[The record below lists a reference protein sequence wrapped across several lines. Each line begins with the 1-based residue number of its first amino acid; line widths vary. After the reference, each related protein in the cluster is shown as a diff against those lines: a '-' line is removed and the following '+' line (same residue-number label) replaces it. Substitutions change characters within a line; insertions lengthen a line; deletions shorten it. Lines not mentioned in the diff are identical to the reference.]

1 MALRMFTWMMLR
13 TSMTLRECQSNI
25 ICFFQFQ
32 FPTPKGGSLRSAF
45 LSDFKFVCLYLT
57 EKLVPSL
64 LQLIGGREEK
74 REAVQKPA
82 RQIINFLTQFNEILV
97 LAGADLDLLES
108 AWSGNTLPNDQT
120 EPEASEQ
127 FYVLMEASCYFDS
140 SWNIVREISCIA
152 VSKSAFRLLASY
164 ANFVA
169 RHSGIERLPMNERI
183 CPRDVLW
190 NCIECLRSGS
200 PWHVL
205 LSTINSTLLSIYPLP
220 ELQRPDF
227 TPAVEALGFGY
238 VRSSRVRQFM
248 ERHELRAALSQGI
261 GRKQS
266 IEMKTRMQKEP
277 PQSADLSFKRS
288 SQQLISIMNKE
299 QHDCARC
306 SRCVQAGE
314 SETSPAGHGFLG
326 QRILPEM
333 SAYDMLVYV
342 VNNDALALIVED
354 LVQSDFSHHT
364 IQHDG
369 LNYQNYCGYT
379 WSLPL
384 PYRPVA
390 EAEHF
395 YLNNWVHQLRGQPG
409 LEKPKEKYNT
419 EWEETQMLLYCLSIG
434 VSYLASTTIITEFL
448 TRKRPSLEHLHREIE
463 NKPAFTWGSP
473 PTPRPILKLC
483 GDVLARGYSSWEEGE
498 KHIWEYLESLR
509 TEKNA
514 SH

>member
-1 MALRMFTWMMLR
+1 MNGPPDVHMDDVEDVNDSPRMPIQHHMLLPIPIPN
-13 TSMTLRECQSNI
+13 T
-25 ICFFQFQ
+25 
-32 FPTPKGGSLRSAF
+32 KGGSLRSAF

-220 ELQRPDF
+220 ELQRPRF
-227 TPAVEALGFGY
+227 H
-238 VRSSRVRQFM
+238 S
-248 ERHELRAALSQGI
+248 
-261 GRKQS
+261 
-266 IEMKTRMQKEP
+266 
-277 PQSADLSFKRS
+277 
-288 SQQLISIMNKE
+288 
-299 QHDCARC
+299 
-306 SRCVQAGE
+306 
-314 SETSPAGHGFLG
+314 
-326 QRILPEM
+326 
-333 SAYDMLVYV
+333 
-342 VNNDALALIVED
+342 
-354 LVQSDFSHHT
+354 
-364 IQHDG
+364 
-369 LNYQNYCGYT
+369 CG
-379 WSLPL
+379 
-384 PYRPVA
+384 
-390 EAEHF
+390 
-395 YLNNWVHQLRGQPG
+395 
-409 LEKPKEKYNT
+409 
-419 EWEETQMLLYCLSIG
+419 
-434 VSYLASTTIITEFL
+434 
-448 TRKRPSLEHLHREIE
+448 
-463 NKPAFTWGSP
+463 
-473 PTPRPILKLC
+473 
-483 GDVLARGYSSWEEGE
+483 
-498 KHIWEYLESLR
+498 
-509 TEKNA
+509 
-514 SH
+514 

>member
-1 MALRMFTWMMLR
+1 
-13 TSMTLRECQSNI
+13 
-25 ICFFQFQ
+25 
-32 FPTPKGGSLRSAF
+32 
-45 LSDFKFVCLYLT
+45 
-57 EKLVPSL
+57 
-64 LQLIGGREEK
+64 
-74 REAVQKPA
+74 
-82 RQIINFLTQFNEILV
+82 
-97 LAGADLDLLES
+97 
-108 AWSGNTLPNDQT
+108 
-120 EPEASEQ
+120 
-127 FYVLMEASCYFDS
+127 
-140 SWNIVREISCIA
+140 
-152 VSKSAFRLLASY
+152 
-164 ANFVA
+164 
-169 RHSGIERLPMNERI
+169 
-183 CPRDVLW
+183 
-190 NCIECLRSGS
+190 
-200 PWHVL
+200 
-205 LSTINSTLLSIYPLP
+205 
-220 ELQRPDF
+220 
-227 TPAVEALGFGY
+227 
-238 VRSSRVRQFM
+238 
-248 ERHELRAALSQGI
+248 
-261 GRKQS
+261 
-266 IEMKTRMQKEP
+266 
-277 PQSADLSFKRS
+277 
-288 SQQLISIMNKE
+288 
-299 QHDCARC
+299 
-306 SRCVQAGE
+306 
-314 SETSPAGHGFLG
+314 
-326 QRILPEM
+326 
-333 SAYDMLVYV
+333 MLVYV
-342 VNNDALALIVED
+342 VNNDAVALIVED

-390 EAEHF
+390 EAEYF